1 VEPQAE
7 QDEVLYV
14 HNPEAGIALPP
25 NPDKIFAVLRV
36 KGL

>member
-1 VEPQAE
+1 MEAKAE

-14 HNPEAGIALPP
+14 HNPEVGIALPP